1 MDEFKDQI
9 KDLYKAFSDKKK
21 NTKGTPHKFDSIGN
35 FRGKLGVN
43 DTGIPLTP
51 KAYKKKER
59 NRSNYRYPIHL
70 QNLNERRR
78 KEAMARHGITD
89 IEDPF
94 NKKSK
99 ERRASQHAAD
109 RNVWNT
115 RMPRGNFNI
124 DTPRPPQRKYNYYG
138 SYNEPEPE
146 QVIYVAPP
154 KVKKVTTYKLDCR
167 FPKLDEAIRKY
178 KK

>member
-9 KDLYKAFSDKKK
+9 KDLYKAFSDKQK

-78 KEAMARHGITD
+78 KEARARHGITD

-124 DTPRPPQRKYNYYG
+124 DTPRPPPRKYNYYG

-154 KVKKVTTYKLDCR
+154 KVKKVTTYKLDGR

>member
-9 KDLYKAFSDKKK
+9 KDLYKAFSDKQK

-35 FRGKLGVN
+35 FREKLGVN

-70 QNLNERRR
+70 QNLNERHR

-99 ERRASQHAAD
+99 ERRASQHAED

-124 DTPRPPQRKYNYYG
+124 DTPRPPPRKYNYYG

-154 KVKKVTTYKLDCR
+154 KVKKVTTYKLDGR
-167 FPKLDEAIRKY
+167 FPKLDEPIRKY

>member
-9 KDLYKAFSDKKK
+9 KDLYKAFSDKQK

-124 DTPRPPQRKYNYYG
+124 DTPRPPPRKYNYYG
-138 SYNEPEPE
+138 SYNEPELE

-154 KVKKVTTYKLDCR
+154 KVKKVTTYKLDGR

>member
-1 MDEFKDQI
+1 MDEFKNQI
-9 KDLYKAFSDKKK
+9 KDLYKAFSDKQK

-124 DTPRPPQRKYNYYG
+124 DTPRPPPRKYNYYG

-154 KVKKVTTYKLDCR
+154 KVKKVTTYKLDGR

>member
-9 KDLYKAFSDKKK
+9 KDLYKAFSDKQK

-124 DTPRPPQRKYNYYG
+124 DTPRPPPRKYNYYG
-138 SYNEPEPE
+138 SFNEPEPE

-154 KVKKVTTYKLDCR
+154 KVKKVTTYKLDGR

>member
-9 KDLYKAFSDKKK
+9 KDLYKAFSDKQK

-78 KEAMARHGITD
+78 KDAMARHGITD

-124 DTPRPPQRKYNYYG
+124 DTPRPPPRKYNYYG

-154 KVKKVTTYKLDCR
+154 KVKKVTTYKLDGR

>member
-1 MDEFKDQI
+1 MVEFKDQI
-9 KDLYKAFSDKKK
+9 KDLYKAFSDKQK

-124 DTPRPPQRKYNYYG
+124 DTPRPPPRKYNYYG

-154 KVKKVTTYKLDCR
+154 KVKKVTTYKLDGR

>member
-9 KDLYKAFSDKKK
+9 KDLYKAFSDKQK
-21 NTKGTPHKFDSIGN
+21 NTKGTPHKFDSIGK

-124 DTPRPPQRKYNYYG
+124 DTPRPPPRKYNYYG

-154 KVKKVTTYKLDCR
+154 KVKKVTTYKLDGR

>member
-9 KDLYKAFSDKKK
+9 KDLYKAFSDKQK

-99 ERRASQHAAD
+99 EIRASQHAAD

-124 DTPRPPQRKYNYYG
+124 DTPRPPPRKYNYYG

-154 KVKKVTTYKLDCR
+154 KVKKVTTYKLDGR

>member
-9 KDLYKAFSDKKK
+9 KDLYKAFSDKQK

-124 DTPRPPQRKYNYYG
+124 DTPRPPPRQYNYYG

-154 KVKKVTTYKLDCR
+154 KVKKVTTYKLDGR

>member
-9 KDLYKAFSDKKK
+9 KDLYKAFSDKQK

-124 DTPRPPQRKYNYYG
+124 DTPRPPPRKYNYYG

-154 KVKKVTTYKLDCR
+154 KVKKVTTYKLDGR
-167 FPKLDEAIRKY
+167 FTKLDEAIRKY

>member
-9 KDLYKAFSDKKK
+9 KDLYKAFSDKQK

-124 DTPRPPQRKYNYYG
+124 DTPRPPPRKYNYYG

-154 KVKKVTTYKLDCR
+154 KIKKVTTYKLDGR

>member
-1 MDEFKDQI
+1 
-9 KDLYKAFSDKKK
+9 
-21 NTKGTPHKFDSIGN
+21 
-35 FRGKLGVN
+35 
-43 DTGIPLTP
+43 
-51 KAYKKKER
+51 
-59 NRSNYRYPIHL
+59 
-70 QNLNERRR
+70 
-78 KEAMARHGITD
+78 MARHGITD

-124 DTPRPPQRKYNYYG
+124 DTPRPPPRKYNYYG
-138 SYNEPEPE
+138 SYQEPEPE

-154 KVKKVTTYKLDCR
+154 KVKKVTTYKLDGR

>member
-9 KDLYKAFSDKKK
+9 KDLYKAFSDKQR

-124 DTPRPPQRKYNYYG
+124 DTPRPPPRKYNYYG

-154 KVKKVTTYKLDCR
+154 KVKKVTTYKLDGR

>member
-9 KDLYKAFSDKKK
+9 KDLYKAFSDKQK

-124 DTPRPPQRKYNYYG
+124 DTPRPPPRKYNYYG

-154 KVKKVTTYKLDCR
+154 KVKKVTTYKLDGR
-167 FPKLDEAIRKY
+167 FPTGDEAIRKF

>member
-9 KDLYKAFSDKKK
+9 KDLYKAFSDKQK

-124 DTPRPPQRKYNYYG
+124 DTPRPPPRKYNYYEVN
-138 SYNEPEPE
+138 SKPDSE
-146 QVIYVAPP
+146 QVTYVAPP
-154 KVKKVTTYKLDCR
+154 KVIKKYTYKMDGR
-167 FPKLDEAIRKY
+167 FPKLDEAI
-178 KK
+178 KKFKK

>member
-9 KDLYKAFSDKKK
+9 KDLYKAFSDKQK

-124 DTPRPPQRKYNYYG
+124 DTPRPTPRKYNYYG

-154 KVKKVTTYKLDCR
+154 KVKKVTTYKLDGR

>member
-9 KDLYKAFSDKKK
+9 KDLYKAFSDKQK

-124 DTPRPPQRKYNYYG
+124 DTPRPPPRKYKYYG
-138 SYNEPEPE
+138 SYNETEPE

-154 KVKKVTTYKLDCR
+154 KVKKVTTYKLDGR

>member
-9 KDLYKAFSDKKK
+9 KDLYKAFSDKQK

-35 FRGKLGVN
+35 FRGKIGVN

-124 DTPRPPQRKYNYYG
+124 DTPRPPPRKYNYYG

-154 KVKKVTTYKLDCR
+154 KVKKVTTYKLDGR

>member
-9 KDLYKAFSDKKK
+9 KDLYKAFSDKQK

-89 IEDPF
+89 TEDPF

-124 DTPRPPQRKYNYYG
+124 DTPRPPPRKYNYYG

-154 KVKKVTTYKLDCR
+154 KVKKVTTYKLDGR

>member
-9 KDLYKAFSDKKK
+9 KDLYKAFSDKQK

-124 DTPRPPQRKYNYYG
+124 DTPRPPPRKYNYSG

-154 KVKKVTTYKLDCR
+154 KVKKVTTYKLDGR

>member
-9 KDLYKAFSDKKK
+9 KDLYKAFSDKQK

-124 DTPRPPQRKYNYYG
+124 DTPRPPPRKYNYYG

-154 KVKKVTTYKLDCR
+154 KVNKVTTYKLDGR

>member
-9 KDLYKAFSDKKK
+9 KDLYKAFSDKQK

-124 DTPRPPQRKYNYYG
+124 DTPKPPPRKYNYYG

-154 KVKKVTTYKLDCR
+154 KVKKVTTYKLDGR

>member
-9 KDLYKAFSDKKK
+9 KDLYKAFSDKQK

-124 DTPRPPQRKYNYYG
+124 DIPRPPPRKYNYYG

-154 KVKKVTTYKLDCR
+154 KVKKVTTYKLDGR

>member
-9 KDLYKAFSDKKK
+9 KDLYKAFSDKQK

-89 IEDPF
+89 IKDPF

-124 DTPRPPQRKYNYYG
+124 DTPRPPPRKYNYYG

-154 KVKKVTTYKLDCR
+154 KVKKVTTYKLDGR

>member
-9 KDLYKAFSDKKK
+9 KDLYKAFSDKQK

-115 RMPRGNFNI
+115 RTPRGNFNI
-124 DTPRPPQRKYNYYG
+124 DTPRPPPRKYNYYG

-154 KVKKVTTYKLDCR
+154 KVKKVTTYKLDGR

>member
-1 MDEFKDQI
+1 MYEFKDQI
-9 KDLYKAFSDKKK
+9 KDLYKAFSDKQK

-124 DTPRPPQRKYNYYG
+124 DTPRPPPRKYNYYG

-154 KVKKVTTYKLDCR
+154 KVKKVTTYKLDGR

>member
-9 KDLYKAFSDKKK
+9 KDLYKAFSDKQK

-124 DTPRPPQRKYNYYG
+124 DTPRPPPRKYNYYG

-154 KVKKVTTYKLDCR
+154 KVKKVTTYKLDGR
-167 FPKLDEAIRKY
+167 FPKLDEAIRKF

>member
-9 KDLYKAFSDKKK
+9 KDLYKAFSDKQK

-124 DTPRPPQRKYNYYG
+124 DTPRPPPRKYNYYG

-154 KVKKVTTYKLDCR
+154 KVKIVTTYKLYGR

>member
-9 KDLYKAFSDKKK
+9 KDLYKAFSDKQK

-124 DTPRPPQRKYNYYG
+124 DTPRPPPRKYNYYG

-154 KVKKVTTYKLDCR
+154 KVKKVTTYKLEGR
-167 FPKLDEAIRKY
+167 FPKLDEAIRIY

>member
-9 KDLYKAFSDKKK
+9 KDLYKAFSDKQK

-124 DTPRPPQRKYNYYG
+124 DTPRPPPRKYNYYG

-154 KVKKVTTYKLDCR
+154 KAKKVTTYKLDGR

>member
-9 KDLYKAFSDKKK
+9 KDLYKAFSDKQK

-94 NKKSK
+94 NKKLK

-124 DTPRPPQRKYNYYG
+124 DTPRPPPRKYNYYG

-154 KVKKVTTYKLDCR
+154 KVKKVTTYKLDGR

>member
-9 KDLYKAFSDKKK
+9 KDLYKAFSDKQK

-124 DTPRPPQRKYNYYG
+124 DTPRPPPRKYNYYR

-154 KVKKVTTYKLDCR
+154 KVKKVTTYKLDGR

>member
-9 KDLYKAFSDKKK
+9 KDLYKAFSDKQK

-124 DTPRPPQRKYNYYG
+124 DTPRPPPRKYNYYV

-154 KVKKVTTYKLDCR
+154 KVKKVTTYKLDGR